1 MIYEQVEISTH
12 RKAKKKKRSQKEIIE
27 LNNKMTEIK
36 NSLNGFI
43 DRFGQ
48 AEKRISELK
57 EKRIEIIQ
65 SEEEKKK

>member
-1 MIYEQVEISTH
+1 
-12 RKAKKKKRSQKEIIE
+12 
-27 LNNKMTEIK
+27 MTEIK
-36 NSLNGFI
+36 NLLNGFI

-57 EKRIEIIQ
+57 EKPIEIVQ